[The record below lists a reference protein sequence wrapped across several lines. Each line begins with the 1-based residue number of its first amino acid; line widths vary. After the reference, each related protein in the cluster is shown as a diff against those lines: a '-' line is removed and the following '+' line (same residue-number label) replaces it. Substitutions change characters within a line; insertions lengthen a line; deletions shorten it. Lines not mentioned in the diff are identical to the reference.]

1 MPFESNDG
9 ARRSRNPD
17 GRPHSPPLLFARPGQ
32 GREALP
38 VEPPAGAPPAQA
50 PVLWLD
56 AEYGFT
62 KAGSLPDLRVH
73 LSVFERLRQ
82 VTAVRKGCI
91 VLLLALIWQIYAAL
105 LDNGLM
111 FPTFSSALLALY
123 EAAAQGELL
132 RAVGTSLRVLAAAYA
147 AGVVAAGLLTVFAL
161 TTRLGCDF
169 LETCT
174 GMFNLLPAIALL
186 PLALLWFGLGYP
198 SIMFV
203 IVHSVTWPMT
213 LNIYSGFTGVSGTLR
228 MVGKNYE
235 LSPPAFLF
243 RILIPAALPQ
253 ILTGLRVGWAFS
265 WRTLIASELVFGVS
279 SGSGGIGWFIYE
291 KKNQLDIASVFAGLI
306 TIIII
311 GLLVENLLFNTLE
324 AKTIRRWGMK

>member
-1 MPFESNDG
+1 MSSETDTRGPG
-9 ARRSRNPD
+9 AE
-17 GRPHSPPLLFARPGQ
+17 RPAD
-32 GREALP
+32 LP
-38 VEPPAGAPPAQA
+38 A
-50 PVLWLD
+50 LWLNEEYD
-56 AEYGFT
+56 VVKAER
-62 KAGSLPDLRVH
+62 LPDLRVH
-73 LSVFERLRQ
+73 LSFFERLRR
-82 VTAVRKGCI
+82 TAAFGKGRI
-91 VLLLALIWQIYAAL
+91 ALILVLLWQAYAVL
-105 LDNGLM
+105 LDNALM
-111 FPTFSSALLALY
+111 FPTFDAALLALY
-123 EAAAQGELL
+123 EAVVQGDLP
-132 RAVGTSLRVLAAAYA
+132 RATGTSLRVLGAAYCI
-147 AGVVAAGLLTVFAL
+147 GVAVAGLLTVFAL
-161 TTRLGCDF
+161 TSRIGSDF

-213 LNIYSGFTGVSGTLR
+213 LNMYSGFTGVSKTLR
-228 MVGKNYE
+228 MVGHNYE

-253 ILTGLRVGWAFS
+253 ILTGLKVGWAFS

-311 GLLVENLLFNTLE
+311 GLVVENLLFNVAE
-324 AKTIRRWGMK
+324 AKTIRKWGMQS